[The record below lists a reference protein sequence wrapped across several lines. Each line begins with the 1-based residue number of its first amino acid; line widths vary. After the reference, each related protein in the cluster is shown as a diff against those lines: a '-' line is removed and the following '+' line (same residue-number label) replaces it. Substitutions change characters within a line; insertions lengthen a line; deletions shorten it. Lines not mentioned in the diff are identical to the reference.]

1 MKQKRLYEE
10 ARIDVIKLSSKSQL
24 LAESGTT
31 LTSSARISD
40 FAVDDLSGG
49 FGSFSE

>member
-40 FAVDDLSGG
+40 FAVDGLSGS